1 MKAVILDGYTIN
13 PGDLSWQ
20 KLAEMVELEAHD
32 YTPPTDRSET
42 IKRIGDADILLTS
55 KSIIDEEVF
64 ANCPN
69 LKILSVLA
77 TGYNVVDIEAA
88 RKHNV
93 IVSNVPAY
101 STDTV
106 AQHTI
111 ALLLEICNNAGH
123 HAKTVMDGR
132 WSKSRDFCYWD
143 FPVMELAGK
152 TMGIAGFGNIGQKVA
167 DIAAAL
173 GMKVI
178 VYNSHR
184 VGEKNKLG
192 EYVSLDKF
200 LSESDVISLH
210 CPMTNETKEFICKE
224 NIAKMKDGVI
234 ILNTSRGQLINDEDL
249 KEALE
254 SGKVGAAGLDVVSVE
269 PMKEDNP
276 LLKAKN
282 IFITPHIAWA
292 SKEARQRLID
302 VTAANIKAFIEE
314 KPINVVS

>member
-42 IKRIGDADILLTS
+42 IKRIGDAEILLTS

-69 LKILSVLA
+69 LKFLSVLA

-93 IVSNVPAY
+93 TVSNVPAY

-111 ALLLEICNNAGH
+111 ALLLEICNNVGH

-152 TMGIAGFGNIGQKVA
+152 TMGIVGFGNIGQKVA

-173 GMKVI
+173 GMKVM

-184 VGEKNKLG
+184 VGEKNKFG

-200 LSESDVISLH
+200 LSESDIISLH
-210 CPMTNETKEFICKE
+210 CPMTSETKEFVREE

-234 ILNTSRGQLINDEDL
+234 ILNTSRGQLIKDEDL

-276 LLKAKN
+276 LLKSKN

-302 VTAANIKAFIEE
+302 VTVGNIKAFIDK

>member
-42 IKRIGDADILLTS
+42 IKRIGDAEILLTS

-69 LKILSVLA
+69 LKFLSVLA

-93 IVSNVPAY
+93 TVSNVPAY

-111 ALLLEICNNAGH
+111 ALLLEICNNVGH

-143 FPVMELAGK
+143 FRVMELAGK
-152 TMGIAGFGNIGQKVA
+152 TMGIVGFGNIGQKVA

-173 GMKVI
+173 GMKVM

-184 VGEKNKLG
+184 VGEKNKFG
-192 EYVSLDKF
+192 EYASLDKF
-200 LSESDVISLH
+200 LSESDIISLH
-210 CPMTNETKEFICKE
+210 CPMTSETKEFVREE

-234 ILNTSRGQLINDEDL
+234 ILNTSRGQLIKDEDL

-302 VTAANIKAFIEE
+302 VTVGNIKAFIDK

>member
-42 IKRIGDADILLTS
+42 IKRIGDAEILLTS

-69 LKILSVLA
+69 LKFLSVLA

-93 IVSNVPAY
+93 TVSNVPAY

-111 ALLLEICNNAGH
+111 ALLLEICNNVGH

-132 WSKSRDFCYWD
+132 WSKSRGFCYWD

-152 TMGIAGFGNIGQKVA
+152 TMGIVGFGNIGQKVA

-173 GMKVI
+173 GMKVM

-184 VGEKNKLG
+184 VGEKNKFG
-192 EYVSLDKF
+192 EYASLDKF
-200 LSESDVISLH
+200 LSESDIISLH
-210 CPMTNETKEFICKE
+210 CPMTSETKEFVREE

-234 ILNTSRGQLINDEDL
+234 ILNTSRGQLIKDEDL

-302 VTAANIKAFIEE
+302 VTVGNIKAFIDK

>member
-42 IKRIGDADILLTS
+42 IKRIGDAEILLTS

-69 LKILSVLA
+69 LKFLSVLA

-88 RKHNV
+88 RKHN
-93 IVSNVPAY
+93 ITVSNVPAY

-111 ALLLEICNNAGH
+111 ALLLEICNNVGH

-200 LSESDVISLH
+200 LSESDIISLH
-210 CPMTNETKEFICKE
+210 CPMTSETKEFVREE

-234 ILNTSRGQLINDEDL
+234 ILNTSRGQLIKDEDL

-302 VTAANIKAFIEE
+302 VTVGNIKAFIDK

>member
-42 IKRIGDADILLTS
+42 IKRIGDAEILLTS

-69 LKILSVLA
+69 LKFLSVLA

-93 IVSNVPAY
+93 TVSNVPAY

-111 ALLLEICNNAGH
+111 ALLLEICNNVGH

-152 TMGIAGFGNIGQKVA
+152 TMGIVGFGNIGQKVA

-173 GMKVI
+173 GMKVM

-184 VGEKNKLG
+184 VGEKNKFG

-200 LSESDVISLH
+200 LSESDIISLH
-210 CPMTNETKEFICKE
+210 CPMTSETKEFVREE

-234 ILNTSRGQLINDEDL
+234 ILNTSRGQLIKDEDL

-302 VTAANIKAFIEE
+302 VTVGNIKAFIDK